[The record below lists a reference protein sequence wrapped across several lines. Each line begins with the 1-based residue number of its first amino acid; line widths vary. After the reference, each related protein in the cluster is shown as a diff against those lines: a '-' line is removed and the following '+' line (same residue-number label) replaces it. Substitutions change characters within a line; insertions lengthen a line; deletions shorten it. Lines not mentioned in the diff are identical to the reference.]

1 MSCGNNKYLI
11 EKYGDI
17 HPLIT
22 IFGLILGIRLFGFL
36 GIILGPLVL
45 SYLFLLIKFYKKDEE
60 IVVENTI
67 E

>member
-1 MSCGNNKYLI
+1 
-11 EKYGDI
+11 
-17 HPLIT
+17 
-22 IFGLILGIRLFGFL
+22 LILGIRLFGFL

>member
-1 MSCGNNKYLI
+1 VRFLLLK
-11 EKYGDI
+11 KYGDI

-60 IVVENTI
+60 IVNVNIGESNNN
-67 E
+67 